1 MFLTLVNHGMIIMKK
16 TSLLVLC
23 AIAVSFGIFA
33 CSDDSSTEAS
43 ASGSGALVDGSASE
57 KMIEKT
63 ERAEPVIGLS
73 TDFKI
78 LKDCSEYE
86 DLQSAEIE
94 MMNDTTEKGVSFYMN
109 EDGSAT
115 VTRTVGGCKINAIAY
130 ELRNDTLYMKTKYV
144 DKADCSLST
153 DSTQLCVQ
161 GMQFRCSCL
170 YMLEIRI
177 PTEFVGAKYLFVSND
192 KIPAIEYVD
201 K

>member
-1 MFLTLVNHGMIIMKK
+1 MIIMKK

-43 ASGSGALVDGSASE
+43 ASGSGALVDGPASE

-78 LKDCSEYE
+78 LKDCREYE
-86 DLQSAEIE
+86 DLQSAAIEI
-94 MMNDTTEKGVSFYMN
+94 MNDTTEKRVSFYMN

-144 DKADCSLST
+144 DNKADCSLST
-153 DSTQLCVQ
+153 DSTQLCIQ
-161 GMQFRCSCL
+161 DMQFKCFCL

-177 PTEFVGAKYLFVSND
+177 PTEFVGAKYLFVSNN
-192 KIPAIEYVD
+192 KILAIEYVD

>member
-1 MFLTLVNHGMIIMKK
+1 MIIMKK

-78 LKDCSEYE
+78 LKDCREYE

-94 MMNDTTEKGVSFYMN
+94 IMNDTTEKRVSFYMN

-153 DSTQLCVQ
+153 DSTQLCIQ
-161 GMQFRCSCL
+161 GMQFKCLCL

-177 PTEFVGAKYLFVSND
+177 PTEFVGAKYLFVSNN
-192 KIPAIEYVD
+192 KILAIEYVD